1 MDSRLQVLRLVSDQ
15 QGDEGGTSAEAECVP
30 VLIGCLAGE
39 LFGVHL
45 QPRRPAPGVPLPA
58 LLILAAIA
66 VGYMIVIPCTR
77 CTSSITA
84 TNRATN
90 GHRFVFHSSEIVGTE
105 RHYIEDEP
113 GVIPY
118 DPYIPFVTSQP
129 PSTSTPMRPGHLP
142 PVSPERSEPSIAYP
156 SPPPSAHESTP
167 SPFRFHSPHASATLE
182 NPHTSVPSQFAYA
195 VPPPPFVMPY
205 NHPGHVSIESKDT
218 PPPSRKLNAGD
229 VLFWHHLARHGE
241 IPGVMEDK
249 RARRASSACDD
260 HREDGARVSELGVKL
275 SSRGKKMIFFD
286 R

>member
-1 MDSRLQVLRLVSDQ
+1 MPNPDIVLPWVWYQRRLHDRDPREYPTVNY
-15 QGDEGGTSAEAECVP
+15 
-30 VLIGCLAGE
+30 
-39 LFGVHL
+39 L
-45 QPRRPAPGVPLPA
+45 QEIHAHWSMPK
-58 LLILAAIA
+58 
-66 VGYMIVIPCTR
+66 CTR

-129 PSTSTPMRPGHLP
+129 PSTSTPIRPGHLP

-156 SPPPSAHESTP
+156 SPPPSAHESSP

-182 NPHTSVPSQFAYA
+182 NPHASVPSQFAYA

-205 NHPGHVSIESKDT
+205 NHPGHVSTESKDT
-218 PPPSRKLNAGD
+218 PMPSRKLYAGD

-260 HREDGARVSELGVKL
+260 HREDGARDSELGVKL